1 MVQNPSSSSA
11 TTGTTSVLGTEAKW
25 EGNVVS
31 FDYDEVNAQWVEN
44 PSSASATAGTTCLL
58 GSGAEWEGY
67 ARSFDYDEG
76 SDVLNRTCDDIVENP
91 NGSASATA
99 GMIKAQ
105 VGAIFNYFGRKA
117 QVKRKRPCEDLG
129 ESSSATA
136 AASGTEAQV
145 TEEDEEFF
153 TKNRHPYDVYPYP
166 DIVYQYE
173 GTRLVQ
179 KVFFPPS
186 RLNYVRLVKRRGP
199 ITPEE
204 AAIKEPYYHHLV
216 ASGWGGKV
224 KPMGKQWLARLS

>member
-1 MVQNPSSSSA
+1 
-11 TTGTTSVLGTEAKW
+11 
-25 EGNVVS
+25 
-31 FDYDEVNAQWVEN
+31 
-44 PSSASATAGTTCLL
+44 
-58 GSGAEWEGY
+58 
-67 ARSFDYDEG
+67 
-76 SDVLNRTCDDIVENP
+76 
-91 NGSASATA
+91 
-99 GMIKAQ
+99 MIKAI
-105 VGAIFNYFGRKA
+105 VRAIFNYFGRKA
-117 QVKRKRPCEDLG
+117 QVKGKRPREDLGTFDCDEGRKAQVKQKRPCEDLG

>member
-1 MVQNPSSSSA
+1 MLYRLTMMKLTHNGLRIPALHLQLLEPLVCLVPELNGKVTLDRLTMMKLL
-11 TTGTTSVLGTEAKW
+11 TTVG
-25 EGNVVS
+25 
-31 FDYDEVNAQWVEN
+31 
-44 PSSASATAGTTCLL
+44 
-58 GSGAEWEGY
+58 
-67 ARSFDYDEG
+67 R
-76 SDVLNRTCDDIVENP
+76 
-91 NGSASATA
+91 
-99 GMIKAQ
+99 KAQ
-105 VGAIFNYFGRKA
+105 VKGKRPREDLGTFDCDEGRKA

-216 ASGWGGKV
+216 ASGWGKLF
-224 KPMGKQWLARLS
+224 WLMISSVCYSKKKKNYLPPPPPQSVIGSYGGYYK